1 MTVDPAVIPGFLLL
15 AAQLIVLAVVG
26 FVVARVALRQTDE
39 RMALAQGLVI
49 GLALWGLITNVVLY
63 AVPGLAGAAVGWGLT
78 LVLGAILAWRAPH
91 SIWPRPR
98 VAAGF
103 AVAFLVLF
111 WLALASRQLLE
122 SPDPMLHLGLTAW
135 IRAGGFPPELPW
147 NPGMVVRYHHAADL
161 LVGLLTPPVGPDLAF
176 VQELL
181 GAYAWTSLAL
191 VVATALLRRGSWKV
205 ALVIA
210 PLLLTA
216 GAWTWTSL
224 GGGIL
229 QGPFPAGL
237 PAAGLGASLADIY
250 WPSAGSTGALE
261 PTALHDIWTP
271 AFTLGY
277 ALAFVVLEVATRSE
291 RAPWL
296 GTLTLGVLVGFIGI
310 LATSLVPVV
319 LVLWAALAA
328 VHVMRTRCAQAAV
341 RSGAGLALAG
351 LLLLG
356 GGGAFT
362 GILDVAPPSGLEL
375 AWDLNPRHWEAL
387 GTFEARAGGVGL
399 LGLGPVVV
407 AGIAVVLARRDGLV
421 VTLAAGT
428 GLLLLAWLVLS
439 FPPAPWVLSRLAGH
453 ARNLAL
459 VALLLALAVRL
470 SETFAKPLRHSRESG
485 NPGPIHPGAV
495 HGSPRTSLVR
505 PSYANA
511 SLSGLAPARWH
522 YALAALVA
530 GLIVWPTVAAPLRG
544 LGQAVGN
551 GVQLA
556 NAGWVERESLDQN
569 MAESTQRFQ
578 LPTMSERLASYI
590 RDQPPLDLIRDHTP
604 VDARVFTPE
613 WPYWAASLATGRPN
627 NAGFAGLGHLIYY
640 TGPEYLD
647 ALNYLEPAAIQRL
660 GIEYVHATDTWA
672 AGLPARARRWLTDPD
687 FFRLLARD
695 GDEAL
700 YHVRPA
706 FRNLEVA
713 PHPESFEALR
723 SVPPSMVVY
732 LAPQLGWLHGLRVAS
747 VLSHARLTG
756 AIDTQPLHLMTP
768 TPWTVEPLG
777 DRVPDLVVL
786 PVPVEPS
793 LFPPVEWQLVW
804 TDAAGGIAVYADT
817 RRVASLP

>member
-1 MTVDPAVIPGFLLL
+1 MTVDPAVIPGLLLL
-15 AAQLIVLAVVG
+15 AAEFAALAVVG

-49 GLALWGLITNVVLY
+49 GLALWGLITNFVLY

-122 SPDPMLHLGLTAW
+122 SPDPMLHLGLAAW

-191 VVATALLRRGSWKV
+191 VVVTALLRRGSWRV
-205 ALVIA
+205 ALVIV

-229 QGPFPAGL
+229 QGPVPAGL
-237 PAAGLGASLADIY
+237 PAAGLGASLGEIY
-250 WPSAGSTGALE
+250 WPSVGQSGALE
-261 PTALHDIWTP
+261 PTALHDVWTP
-271 AFTLGY
+271 AFALGY
-277 ALAFVVLEVATRSE
+277 ALAFVVLECAARSE
-291 RAPWL
+291 RLSWL

-319 LVLWAALAA
+319 VVLWAALAA
-328 VHVMRTRCAQAAV
+328 VHVMRARCAQAAV

-351 LLLLG
+351 LLLLV

-362 GILDVAPPSGLEL
+362 GILDVAPPSGLAL

-387 GTFEARAGGVGL
+387 GTFDARPGGIGL
-399 LGLGPVVV
+399 LGLGPIAV
-407 AGIAVVLARRDGLV
+407 AGVAVLLARRDRLV
-421 VTLAAGT
+421 VTLAAGA

-495 HGSPRTSLVR
+495 HGSPRTPLVR
-505 PSYANA
+505 PRYANV

-522 YALAALVA
+522 YPLAALVA
-530 GLIVWPTVAAPLRG
+530 GLIVWPTVVGPVRG

-556 NAGWVERESLDQN
+556 NAGWVERESLDQTT
-569 MAESTQRFQ
+569 AESTQRFQ

-590 RDQPPLDLIRDHTP
+590 RDQPPLDLMRDHTP

-672 AGLPARARRWLTDPD
+672 AGLPARARRWLADPSL
-687 FFRLLARD
+687 FKLLARD

-700 YHVRPA
+700 YHVRP
-706 FRNLEVA
+706 RIS
-713 PHPESFEALR
+713 ES
-723 SVPPSMVVY
+723 
-732 LAPQLGWLHGLRVAS
+732 
-747 VLSHARLTG
+747 
-756 AIDTQPLHLMTP
+756 
-768 TPWTVEPLG
+768 
-777 DRVPDLVVL
+777 
-786 PVPVEPS
+786 
-793 LFPPVEWQLVW
+793 
-804 TDAAGGIAVYADT
+804 
-817 RRVASLP
+817 

>member
-1 MTVDPAVIPGFLLL
+1 MTVDPAVIPGLLLL
-15 AAQLIVLAVVG
+15 AAEFAALAVVG
-26 FVVARVALRQTDE
+26 FVVARVALRQDDD
-39 RMALAQGLVI
+39 RVALAQGLVI
-49 GLALWGLITNVVLY
+49 GIALWGLITNFVLY

-78 LVLGAILAWRAPH
+78 LILGTVLAWRARRAI
-91 SIWPRPR
+91 SLRPR
-98 VAAGF
+98 VAAAFAGCLPGALLASARQP
-103 AVAFLVLF
+103 AVAGEPGPD
-111 WLALASRQLLE
+111 ASPGVGGVDPGGRISAGVALE
-122 SPDPMLHLGLTAW
+122 SGHGGALSPRGRSAGRVADAAGWTRPGV
-135 IRAGGFPPELPW
+135 RAGAAGRLRVDE
-147 NPGMVVRYHHAADL
+147 PGARGGDGAAAARVVEGRAGHRAAAAD
-161 LVGLLTPPVGPDLAF
+161 
-176 VQELL
+176 
-181 GAYAWTSLAL
+181 
-191 VVATALLRRGSWKV
+191 RRGLDV
-205 ALVIA
+205 DE
-210 PLLLTA
+210 P
-216 GAWTWTSL
+216 GRRH
-224 GGGIL
+224 
-229 QGPFPAGL
+229 
-237 PAAGLGASLADIY
+237 
-250 WPSAGSTGALE
+250 SAGSGPGGAAGGRDLARHWRISTGRPRGQPGALE

-271 AFTLGY
+271 AFTVGY
-277 ALAFVVLEVATRSE
+277 ALAFVVLERAARPE
-291 RAPWL
+291 RLSWL

-319 LVLWAALAA
+319 VVLWAALAA

-362 GILDVAPPSGLEL
+362 GILDVAPPSGPEL

-399 LGLGPVVV
+399 LGLGPIVV
-407 AGIAVVLARRDGLV
+407 AGIAVILARRDRLV

-459 VALLLALAVRL
+459 VALLLALAARL
-470 SETFAKPLRHSRESG
+470 SVL
-485 NPGPIHPGAV
+485 GPV
-495 HGSPRTSLVR
+495 
-505 PSYANA
+505 
-511 SLSGLAPARWH
+511 RWH
-522 YALAALVA
+522 YALAALVV
-530 GLIVWPTVAAPLRG
+530 GLIAWPTVVGPVRG
-544 LGQAVGN
+544 LGQAVGS

-556 NAGWVERESLDQN
+556 NAGWVERESLDQK

-590 RDQPPLDLIRDHTP
+590 RDQPPLDLMRDHTP
-604 VDARVFTPE
+604 VDTRVFTPE

-660 GIEYVHATDTWA
+660 RIEYVHATDTWA
-672 AGLPARARRWLTDPD
+672 AGLPARARRWLADPD
-687 FFRLLARD
+687 FFRLLMRD

-732 LAPQLGWLHGLRVAS
+732 LAPQLGWLHRLRVAS

-777 DRVPDLVVL
+777 ERVPDLVVL
-786 PVPVEPS
+786 PASVEPS
-793 LFPPVEWQLVW
+793 MFPSVEWQLVW
-804 TDAAGGIAVYADT
+804 TDAADGIAVYADT
-817 RRVASLP
+817 RGVKALP